1 MNRRG
6 RPRSVSVEEV
16 ISAIM
21 SFKEEIVLDFG
32 K

>member
-6 RPRSVSVEEV
+6 RLRSVPVEKV

-21 SFKEEIVLDFG
+21 SYKEEIVLDFG

>member
-16 ISAIM
+16 FYAIM